1 MKAMGKILNGG
12 FGIFFAVTAALTLWS
27 LTAVVGER
35 LNSVPLS
42 ILLIII
48 LAAAAY
54 FLSAQY
60 GRLEKLFS
68 RHIEGDTA
76 KADRIFFV
84 FAAVLLLLQIIFV
97 LSVNFSPRNDLSYV
111 CKGAE
116 NLITGNNLHDGL
128 PERHQHYFAVYPN
141 NHMLLLIVYGLYKI
155 EFALMGEI
163 TNTLPIILSTVG
175 LNLSYILMY
184 KTAKLM
190 YTPEKALTCAVKGLL
205 FTPLITYTQFFYTD
219 SIAMPWITGALYF
232 YMKWRTS
239 ENDSRTKSI
248 INMILC
254 GLLLAAA
261 YKIKG
266 SAAVFIPAAVID
278 MLFVRRKKSDKI
290 ISFVAFIAV
299 FAALCILLG
308 GIAKKVTDIDC
319 KEMEKY
325 RFPMI
330 HWVMMSAS
338 GNGGYQY
345 EDFMYTKSFEG
356 FDSKVSA
363 DLDRLGDKLSK
374 QGAAGFGNHL
384 LTKLTYTWRDSSFM
398 ASYYY
403 KNSFLESNAFYILT
417 ALCHFTLMFGIV
429 RSYISRIK
437 SKDDVLSPAFMPK
450 LMLAGLTVFLLIWEA
465 RCRYLVSFFVL
476 FALI

>member
-1 MKAMGKILNGG
+1 MNAMGKILNGG

-48 LAAAAY
+48 LAAAAF

-60 GRLEKLFS
+60 DRLEKLFS
-68 RHIEGDTA
+68 KRIEGDTA

-84 FAAVLLLLQIIFV
+84 FAAVLLLLQIIYV
-97 LSVNFSPRNDLSYV
+97 LSVDFSPRNDLSYV

-116 NLITGNNLHDGL
+116 NLITGNDLHDGL

-141 NHMLLLIVYGLYKI
+141 NHMLLLIVYVLYKI
-155 EFALMGEI
+155 QFALTGEI

-190 YTPEKALTCAVKGLL
+190 YSPEKALTCAVKGLL

-239 ENDSRTKSI
+239 ENDSRTKSV

-266 SAAVFIPAAVID
+266 SAVIFIPAAVID
-278 MLFVRRKKSDKI
+278 MLFVRRKRSDKI
-290 ISFVAFIAV
+290 ISFGAFIAV

-308 GIAKKVTDIDC
+308 GIAKSVTDIDC

-345 EDFMYTKSFEG
+345 EDFMYTKSVEG
-356 FDSKVSA
+356 FDSKISA
-363 DLDRLGDKLSK
+363 DLDRLGDKLSE
-374 QGAAGFGNHL
+374 QGAAGFGKHL

-398 ASYYY
+398 ANYYY

-437 SKDDVLSPAFMPK
+437 SKDNALSAAFMPK